1 MGHAGWRRRHSLLL
15 RIPLLAGK
23 PTIVDILS
31 YPVGQIGGSAQMGM
45 PQNLVDVLEL
55 NACLFLHCFTPETF
69 THGMVGALCFTLA
82 SRRRE

>member
-1 MGHAGWRRRHSLLL
+1 M
-15 RIPLLAGK
+15 
-23 PTIVDILS
+23 
-31 YPVGQIGGSAQMGM
+31 GQIGGSAQMGM

-82 SRRRE
+82 SRCRE